1 MNFATPVNS
10 DKLRY
15 KIKVSG
21 LPRFYSLL
29 DPLLQEFLKMIN
41 EELRLNC
48 IHARY
53 SKKGNA
59 WLYLTFPTETE
70 QAVALRLLKK
80 YNWKGRSLIS
90 TLVTADTPKTN
101 INLTYVE
108 GNHVA
113 KRPRLDIPLSEQV
126 LMSTIPYH
134 SIEYEE
140 QLRKKSEEARILFQR
155 FGTIIQRKQ
164 PPLAEWCAMRKRQLN
179 SDLAFELSPI
189 IPSQKVDRYR
199 NKCEW
204 SVGINPDCDS
214 VAVGLRVK
222 DSMDGIHYVGPP
234 DCLRNLPMP
243 MITLAKKFEDFV
255 KNHSQDWRIWRNMII
270 RMNEDGEVMVSIVIN
285 QHLLDTEQ
293 LSNIKC
299 SISEWSKN
307 NITENV
313 VSLYFQVHGEKTLAD
328 CIGTTIEA
336 ELLWGQKY
344 IVEKLLNL
352 SLEISPATY
361 FRLNS
366 LGAEELCKVVADLA
380 DVNENTTVLDL
391 FCGSGCLALTLAKKC
406 KQVVGIELIKA
417 NIMDAKRNAEIN
429 GIVNCE
435 FIAGRTEDILDSVLN
450 KLKGCNVTVIMDP
463 PLTGVSTGLVRTL
476 RKFKEAINLIYVCSN
491 HKLPLK
497 NLLDFSSVVRY
508 WQKPIDSD
516 PFLPLR
522 VVPIDMC
529 PHTLRSELV
538 LHFKRFCVDDILSTK
553 NDRPSK
559 MYSNRKFKT
568 KFNPRTS
575 ETVTSS
581 IQPSASGVGGLL
593 DYLKKI
599 EERAYQEGLAK
610 GLERKAFQMGYSRG
624 LQCASANDD
633 DQFKKNSSTNSDQ

>member
-1 MNFATPVNS
+1 MNVSKNLST

-41 EELRLNC
+41 EELKLNC

-59 WLYLTFPTETE
+59 WLYLTFPTEFE
-70 QAVALRLLKK
+70 QANALKLLKK

-101 INLTYVE
+101 TNLTYIE
-108 GNHVA
+108 SNHA
-113 KRPRLDIPLSEQV
+113 TKKPKLDIPLSEQV

-189 IPSQKVDRYR
+189 IQSKKIDRYR

-204 SVGINPDCDS
+204 SVGINPENDS

-234 DCLRNLPMP
+234 DCLRNLPIP
-243 MITLAKKFEDFV
+243 MITLAKKFENFV
-255 KNHSQDWRIWRNMII
+255 KNYGGDWRLWRNMII
-270 RMNEDGEVMVSIVIN
+270 RMNEAGEVMVSIVVN
-285 QHLLDTEQ
+285 QLVLDFEK
-293 LSNIKC
+293 LPSIKC
-299 SISEWSKN
+299 SISKWFKE

-313 VSLYFQVHGEKTLAD
+313 VSLYFQVYGEKALAD
-328 CIGTTIEA
+328 CISTPNEA

-344 IVEKLLNL
+344 IIEKLLSL

-417 NIMDAKRNAEIN
+417 NILDAKRNAEIN
-429 GIVNCE
+429 GINNCE
-435 FIAGRTEDILDSVLN
+435 FIAGRTEDILDSVLE

-463 PLTGVSTGLVRTL
+463 PLTGVSPGLVRTL
-476 RKFKEAINLIYVCSN
+476 RKFEEAINLIYVCSN

-522 VVPIDMC
+522 IVPIDMC

-538 LHFKRFCVDDILSTK
+538 LHFKRFSIDEILSIKT
-553 NDRPSK
+553 DRPSRV
-559 MYSNRKFKT
+559 YSHRKFKT
-568 KFNPRTS
+568 KFHPRTS
-575 ETVTSS
+575 ETTSNS
-581 IQPSASGVGGLL
+581 QPSTSGVGGLL
-593 DYLKKI
+593 SYLKKI
-599 EERAYQEGLAK
+599 EERAFQEGLAK
-610 GLERKAFQMGYSRG
+610 GLERKAFQIGYSRG
-624 LQCASANDD
+624 LQSTDSDNNT
-633 DQFKKNSSTNSDQ
+633 FNKNSHIYPDQ

>member
-1 MNFATPVNS
+1 MNVSKNLST

-15 KIKVSG
+15 KIK
-21 LPRFYSLL
+21 

-41 EELRLNC
+41 EELKLNC

-59 WLYLTFPTETE
+59 WLYLTFPTEFE
-70 QAVALRLLKK
+70 QANALKLLKK

-101 INLTYVE
+101 TNLTYIE
-108 GNHVA
+108 SNHA
-113 KRPRLDIPLSEQV
+113 TKKPKLDIPLSEQV

-189 IPSQKVDRYR
+189 IQSKKIDRYR

-204 SVGINPDCDS
+204 SVGINPENDS

-234 DCLRNLPMP
+234 DCLRNLPIP
-243 MITLAKKFEDFV
+243 MITLAKKFENFV
-255 KNHSQDWRIWRNMII
+255 KNYGGDWRLWRNMII
-270 RMNEDGEVMVSIVIN
+270 RMNEAGEVMVSIVVN
-285 QHLLDTEQ
+285 QLVLDFEK
-293 LSNIKC
+293 LPSIKC
-299 SISEWSKN
+299 SISKWFKE

-313 VSLYFQVHGEKTLAD
+313 VSLYFQVYGEKALAD
-328 CIGTTIEA
+328 CISTPNEA

-344 IVEKLLNL
+344 IIEKLLSL

-417 NIMDAKRNAEIN
+417 NILDAKRNAEIN
-429 GIVNCE
+429 GINNCE
-435 FIAGRTEDILDSVLN
+435 FIAGRTEDILDSVLE

-463 PLTGVSTGLVRTL
+463 PLTGVSPGLVRTL
-476 RKFKEAINLIYVCSN
+476 RKFEEAINLIYVCSN

-522 VVPIDMC
+522 IVPIDMC

-538 LHFKRFCVDDILSTK
+538 LHFKRFSIDEILSIKT
-553 NDRPSK
+553 DRPSRV
-559 MYSNRKFKT
+559 YSHRKFKT
-568 KFNPRTS
+568 KFHPRTS
-575 ETVTSS
+575 ETTSNS
-581 IQPSASGVGGLL
+581 QPSTSGVGGLL
-593 DYLKKI
+593 SYLKKI
-599 EERAYQEGLAK
+599 EERAFQEGLAK
-610 GLERKAFQMGYSRG
+610 GLERKAFQIGYSRG
-624 LQCASANDD
+624 LQSTDSDNNT
-633 DQFKKNSSTNSDQ
+633 FNKNSHIYPDQ